1 MKVDWHY
8 HCRGAA
14 DGPPILFLHGFM
26 AHGGIWLPTME
37 QLPEGF
43 RSIALDLPGHGQTDA
58 DLKHM
63 TFDALSDVIAAFAG
77 ITIRRPAILV
87 GYSMGGRIALRTALR
102 HPGYFC
108 GLVLESANPGIE
120 NSAARK
126 ERLTSDKKWADK
138 LRQGDIRAFLQE
150 WYTQPVFSSLHR
162 KPELIEQ
169 IIQKKS
175 DNNPGALAEVM
186 FRLSQGKQPPLW
198 DQLQEWEAP
207 TLIIAGELDQ
217 TYTDIARRMA
227 TSLKNPTLRIVPDA
241 GHIVHLENNK
251 DFVAALKF
259 FLSSYIL

>member
-1 MKVDWHY
+1 MNVNWHY
-8 HCRGAA
+8 HSRGSP
-14 DGPPILFLHGFM
+14 GGLPVLFLHGFM

-43 RSIALDLPGHGQTDA
+43 RSIALDLPGHGHTHA
-58 DLKHM
+58 DLNQL
-63 TFDALSDVIAAFAG
+63 TFDTLSDAIIEFAVKTFG
-77 ITIRRPAILV
+77 RPAILV
-87 GYSMGGRIALRTALR
+87 GYSLGGRIALWTALR

-126 ERLTSDKKWADK
+126 ERLTLDKKWAEK
-138 LRQGDIRAFLQE
+138 LRQSDIRAFLQE

-169 IIQKKS
+169 IIQKKT
-175 DNNPGALAEVM
+175 DNNPVDLAEAM
-186 FRLSQGKQPPLW
+186 IRLSQGKQPPLW
-198 DQLQEWEAP
+198 NRLHEWDKP
-207 TLIIAGELDQ
+207 TLVIAGALDQ
-217 TYTDIARRMA
+217 TYAGIARRMA
-227 TSLKNPTLRIVPDA
+227 TEMRNAILRIVPDA

-251 DFVAALKF
+251 EFVAALKF